1 MQSVQQLW
9 LLPPTVL
16 VLPSDRVDVW
26 RAELDKISA
35 ICWQQLAKTLSEDEQ
50 IRAEKF
56 YFERDRRRFVAA
68 RGVLRSILG
77 SYLGIRPNQV
87 KFSYGRYG
95 KPQLA
100 TGEIYFNVSHSEELA
115 LYAIALHRQVGIDIE
130 FQRPMPDAEKLAQRF
145 FSASEFAELSAL
157 PAAEKQVAFFRY
169 WTCKEA
175 YLKALGTG
183 LSQSLQT
190 TNISLLADKPV
201 LFRTSSAIPD
211 SDWFLEELTP
221 AFNYTAAL
229 VVQGNQCLIGYWHW
243 SENTSN

>member
-1 MQSVQQLW
+1 MQSAQQLW
-9 LLPPTVL
+9 FPAPTVL
-16 VLPSDRVDVW
+16 VLPPEQVHVW
-26 RAELDKISA
+26 KVELDKISV

-50 IRAEKF
+50 TRAEKF

-87 KFSYGRYG
+87 KFSYGSYG

-100 TGEIYFNVSHSEELA
+100 TGQLHFNVSHSEELA
-115 LYAIALHRQVGIDIE
+115 LYAIALHRQVGIDVE
-130 FQRPMPDAEKLAQRF
+130 FQRPMSDAEKLAQRF
-145 FSASEFAELSAL
+145 FSASEFAELSTL
-157 PAAEKQVAFFRY
+157 PAEEREAAFFRY

-190 TNISLLADKPV
+190 THISLLADKPV
-201 LFRTSSAIPD
+201 LFSTASEIPN

-221 AFNYTAAL
+221 EVNYTAAL
-229 VVQGNQCLIGYWHW
+229 VVQGSQSLISYWHW
-243 SENTSN
+243 TENTSN

>member
-9 LLPPTVL
+9 LPPPAVL
-16 VLPSDRVDVW
+16 VLPPVQIHVW
-26 RAELDKISA
+26 KVELDKISA

-87 KFSYGRYG
+87 KFSYGSYG

-115 LYAIALHRQVGIDIE
+115 LYAIALHRQVGIDVE
-130 FQRPMPDAEKLAQRF
+130 FQRPISDAEKLAQRF

-157 PAAEKQVAFFRY
+157 PAEERQVAFFRY

-201 LFRTSSAIPD
+201 LLRTSSAITD

-221 AFNYTAAL
+221 AFNYAAAL
-229 VVQGNQCLIGYWHW
+229 VVEGSQCLIGYWHW
-243 SENTSN
+243 SENFNL